1 MASQFFKILL
11 NLGLQCGNR
20 NYFKGIRFLTLA
32 IPVIILF
39 LSHKEYTGEFEY
51 EAEFAK
57 KNNKIERGFFKRSIT
72 LSLLVMLVQNEY
84 HTHSKLQHFSYKQ
97 KVALLIR
104 NQDAKA

>member
-11 NLGLQCGNR
+11 NLGLQCGNS

-57 KNNKIERGFFKRSIT
+57 KQKQNRKRGFFKRN
-72 LSLLVMLVQNEY
+72 L
-84 HTHSKLQHFSYKQ
+84 
-97 KVALLIR
+97 
-104 NQDAKA
+104 